1 MIDDPTW
8 KGIQVNRRVMKRKA
22 QTGVSLVQSLD
33 SPASGVHFNSRKA
46 VAMTEFDNG
55 EDEMYPS

>member
-1 MIDDPTW
+1 
-8 KGIQVNRRVMKRKA
+8 MKRKA
-22 QTGVSLVQSLD
+22 QAGVSLVQSLD